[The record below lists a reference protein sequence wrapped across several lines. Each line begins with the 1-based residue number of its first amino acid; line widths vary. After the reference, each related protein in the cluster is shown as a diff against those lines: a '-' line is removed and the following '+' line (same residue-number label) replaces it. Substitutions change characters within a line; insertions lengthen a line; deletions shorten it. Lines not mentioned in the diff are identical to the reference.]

1 MYYIIITGVYVV
13 FGVFIILNNR
23 RKFTELER
31 KVFDDGMRY
40 KNICEE
46 HSRFES
52 ALILIRMDELLKRE
66 IIELAEKALI
76 DNRPMTNKKP
86 HDIN

>member
-31 KVFDDGMRY
+31 KIFDDGMRY
-40 KNICEE
+40 KDICED
-46 HSRFES
+46 HDRFKS
-52 ALILIRMDELLKRE
+52 ALVLISMDELLKRE
-66 IIELAEKALI
+66 IIELAEKAL
-76 DNRPMTNKKP
+76 RKVE
-86 HDIN
+86 